1 MVPTKQD
8 APKVSNLPKTQLHA
22 NDVKFITEAVKVV
35 SAIDG
40 ANEMKLRVH
49 DKLPSV
55 FAMTISRPPKMV
67 PDDLKQLQMLNQRL
81 KRIRFDF
88 NKNRLLLESWKFNK
102 EPNTKKRSRSEDM
115 GIYGTHVPGS
125 YNLEMIDKMDL
136 PHISGIISY
145 VIASTEL
152 EFDLN
157 VHTDVK
163 SYRLLFSN
171 IEVFEIG
178 MIETLIKKY
187 GAFVSN
193 IYFDFPK
200 STLELTIRR
209 NDWILLQRY
218 ALENELN

>member
-1 MVPTKQD
+1 M
-8 APKVSNLPKTQLHA
+8 
-22 NDVKFITEAVKVV
+22 
-35 SAIDG
+35 
-40 ANEMKLRVH
+40 
-49 DKLPSV
+49 
-55 FAMTISRPPKMV
+55 FAMTISKPPKMV

-88 NKNRLLLESWKFNK
+88 NKNRLLLESWKFKK
-102 EPNTKKRSRSEDM
+102 EPQTRKRRREDDM
-115 GIYGTHVPGS
+115 GTFDYGTHVPGS

-145 VIASTEL
+145 VISSTEL

-171 IEVFEIG
+171 IEVFEIS

-209 NDWILLQRY
+209 NDYPLDTITTVRPRKRVKFK
-218 ALENELN
+218 N